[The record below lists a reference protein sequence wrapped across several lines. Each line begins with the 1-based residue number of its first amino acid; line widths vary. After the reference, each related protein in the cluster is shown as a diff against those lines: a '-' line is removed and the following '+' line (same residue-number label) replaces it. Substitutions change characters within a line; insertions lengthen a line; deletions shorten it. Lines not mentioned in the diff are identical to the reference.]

1 MAAIR
6 ADTEVVMARRIVISV
21 LAVVAL
27 TVGSSVAMAQPRGGG
42 GGGAPPGGG
51 GRGGA
56 WHGAPS
62 GGGAWHGG
70 GYHGDYHGDYHGGY
84 HGWYGGWY
92 GPSVGF
98 YLGSPYWGSWP
109 YYYPYGY
116 AYPYGYTW
124 PYGYGY
130 SYPSPYVYAPREP
143 SVYIEEAPQ
152 SRAVHS
158 WYYCTDPAG
167 YYPYVQR
174 CAKPWMTVVPQDVP
188 AGSAAPAPT
197 EPYGGAGGSK

>member
-1 MAAIR
+1 
-6 ADTEVVMARRIVISV
+6 MARRILISL
-21 LAVVAL
+21 LALVAL

-42 GGGAPPGGG
+42 GGPAPGGGG
-51 GRGGA
+51 GRGPGAPGGGGA
-56 WHGAPS
+56 WHGGGAS
-62 GGGAWHGG
+62 GGAWHGG
-70 GYHGDYHGDYHGGY
+70 GYHDSYRGGY

-92 GPSVGF
+92 GPSVGL
-98 YLGSPYWGSWP
+98 YLGSPYWGAWP

-116 AYPYGYTW
+116 SYPYGYTW
-124 PYGYGY
+124 PYGYTY

-143 SVYIEEAPQ
+143 SVYIEQAPQ
-152 SRAVHS
+152 APAVHS
-158 WYYCTDPAG
+158 WYYCSEPAG

-188 AGSAAPAPT
+188 AGSAAPAPN